1 MLAMR
6 GERLKLRAPRDDEAA
21 WSSGRERLN
30 KGTNA
35 HAAERAGV
43 SKVHFLRFREKESDV
58 LSAVNRLLEKTG
70 FGDRL
75 QEGELVAIKMHFG
88 ERGNVGHVRPQV
100 ARAVV
105 EFVRRRGAL
114 PFLTDTTTLYSGFR
128 RTAVDYLETA
138 AINGFDIATVGA
150 PIIIADGLLGRDYRE
165 VETPGEL
172 GRIAVASAIAE
183 ANAMVV
189 LTHFKFHIS
198 FGIGGALKN
207 VAMGC
212 CARKTKY
219 DLHAVAKPQVVEERC
234 VGCGLCARHC
244 AYNAIAVVEGKARID
259 YDKCVGCG
267 DCVAICRFR
276 AVRMVWGRGEHAE
289 RMLKRAAEAVYGVL
303 KTFEEGKVLFV
314 NVLADITRRCDCATS
329 LETPLLPDIGI
340 LASYDPVAIDQ
351 ASVDLVNSMPAFIP
365 KEDGSVEY
373 VPPGENKLKV
383 FYPEIPWWILL
394 EEAEKLGIGRRKCEL
409 ETV

>member
-1 MLAMR
+1 MR
-6 GERLKLRAPRDDEAA
+6 VGED
-21 WSSGRERLN
+21 
-30 KGTNA
+30 
-35 HAAERAGV
+35 GV
-43 SKVHFLRFREKESDV
+43 SKVYFLKFRRRESNI
-58 LSAVNRLLEKTG
+58 LSAVEKLLDRTE

-75 QEGELVAIKMHFG
+75 REGELVAIKMHFG

-100 ARAVV
+100 ARAIV
-105 EFVRRRGAL
+105 EYVRRRGAL

-138 AINGFDIATVGA
+138 AINGFDLATVGA

-172 GRIAVASAIAE
+172 GRVAVASAIAE
-183 ANAMVV
+183 ADAMVV

-219 DLHAVAKPQVVEERC
+219 DMHAVAKPRVVEERC

-244 AYNAIAVVEGKARID
+244 AYNAITVVGGKARID

-267 DCVAICRFR
+267 DCVAICRFH
-276 AVRMVWGRGEHAE
+276 AVRMMWGGGEHAE
-289 RMLKRAAEAVYGVL
+289 RMLRRAAEAVYGVL
-303 KTFEEGKVLFV
+303 KTFEDGKVLFV
-314 NVLADITRRCDCATS
+314 SILADITRMCDCATS
-329 LETPLLPDIGI
+329 LETPLIPDIGI

-351 ASVDLVNSMPAFIP
+351 ASVDLVNSMPAFNP
-365 KEDGSVEY
+365 KEDGSIEY
-373 VPPGENKLKV
+373 VPPGEDKLRV

-394 EEAEKLGIGRRKCEL
+394 EEAEKLGIGQRKYEL
-409 ETV
+409 VVV